1 MPVAAG
7 LAALSCLTAHSCHAA
22 ATQPLPGQR
31 QSAAAS
37 AEARR
42 PLPPHGGGSC
52 STPDDCSLGGECT
65 AGRCS
70 CDPWFTGPSC
80 ALLNLQRPES
90 TDQGTCGPNFDSYFS
105 WGGRA
110 LHDPKGGLYHLY
122 ASFMCDHKDLG
133 SWTTASAS
141 AHFVSSSPVGPF
153 TFSSEQCEGDICT
166 PAVIPWSHNTVAMI
180 DPGGTAAGA
189 EWQIW
194 HIGNGVVPKNDWSPC
209 YNKSSVGGGPSRRVA
224 IDSAADNAA
233 HPNDEHRRLLQAP
246 SFDTNTAWIS
256 TASGP
261 DGPWTRALNNTGVP
275 IDFTGSWTKGVAGN
289 PAPLL
294 LPDGSVNLYFTATTC
309 PPNSGAWAPN
319 CIAVAKSTN
328 GWAGPYK
335 VLNVSGQARPITYPE
350 SEDPS
355 VFIDPRGNYHLLTNV
370 NTFHRRC
377 AQGTECGGHAW
388 SKDGVNFSNLTIGA
402 FGPYITFANG
412 SGWPNA
418 FVERPLVSQDAA
430 GKPLAFYVGMG
441 RKG

>member
-1 MPVAAG
+1 MAVAAG
-7 LAALSCLTAHSCHAA
+7 LAVLSCLTACRAA
-22 ATQPLPGQR
+22 AAQPLPGQR
-31 QSAAAS
+31 QS

-180 DPGGTAAGA
+180 DLGGTAAGA

-194 HIGNGVVPKNDWSPC
+194 HIGNGVVPK
-209 YNKSSVGGGPSRRVA
+209 
-224 IDSAADNAA
+224 
-233 HPNDEHRRLLQAP
+233 
-246 SFDTNTAWIS
+246 
-256 TASGP
+256 
-261 DGPWTRALNNTGVP
+261 
-275 IDFTGSWTKGVAGN
+275 
-289 PAPLL
+289 
-294 LPDGSVNLYFTATTC
+294 
-309 PPNSGAWAPN
+309 
-319 CIAVAKSTN
+319 
-328 GWAGPYK
+328 
-335 VLNVSGQARPITYPE
+335 
-350 SEDPS
+350 
-355 VFIDPRGNYHLLTNV
+355 
-370 NTFHRRC
+370 
-377 AQGTECGGHAW
+377 
-388 SKDGVNFSNLTIGA
+388 KDRSN
-402 FGPYITFANG
+402 
-412 SGWPNA
+412 
-418 FVERPLVSQDAA
+418 
-430 GKPLAFYVGMG
+430 
-441 RKG
+441 